1 MHGVSGEVVH
11 VSCFQLSGAGKEPV
25 LFLPV
30 LMPFLSACRKKLPSE
45 TIASLTE
52 IRSCTSSMS
61 SVLAAVSSCPREPT
75 STTSLSTSSR

>member
-1 MHGVSGEVVH
+1 MRGVSGEVVH
-11 VSCFQLSGAGKEPV
+11 VKLFPVEWSRQGAC

-30 LMPFLSACRKKLPSE
+30 LMPSLSACRKKLPSE
-45 TIASLTE
+45 TIASLVE